1 MWRCEVNYKVYTII
15 CLLLSC
21 YAEGC
26 RPSWIWG
33 SWPSLFSH
41 APFSVQLLWGCCQ
54 GGVLRRMVGFSH
66 GSPVVGWLGVL
77 CHWLAALCAWS
88 AFILQCQQWL
98 LFCILNVVRHSSD
111 RPMACQHLNDSEPFE
126 ILWINRCWHGF
137 LGWLIA
143 SKHYTS
149 GGTGRGDLCFVY
161 IKSSGPSVAIEL

>member
-1 MWRCEVNYKVYTII
+1 MCVHGSGAILIRTGGVCKGGLKHWGNLQWGNIQYTEWRCDVKMWCEVNYKVYTIF

-26 RPSWIWG
+26 RPSWIWV
-33 SWPSLFSH
+33 SWASLFSH
-41 APFSVQLLWGCCQ
+41 APFSVQLLWGVVR
-54 GGVLRRMVGFSH
+54 GLVLCRMVGFSH

-111 RPMACQHLNDSEPFE
+111 RPMACQHLNDWA
-126 ILWINRCWHGF
+126 LWDF
-137 LGWLIA
+137 MD
-143 SKHYTS
+143 K
-149 GGTGRGDLCFVY
+149 
-161 IKSSGPSVAIEL
+161 